1 MKENNTMSELEF
13 DIKTIGFAVAFA
25 WIYNLTFFRVIE
37 GLTLD
42 TTNWLFYGVL
52 SIFTGVGAFITSE
65 RRNKFSLFVNTV
77 IPFEIIT
84 IALYYSEL
92 KIIVYICL
100 AIALLISTECIV
112 SLVRKPIRTNNKEK
126 RKRIKKRRLSFCGHY
141 IRNTFAVVFVGV
153 LAGLMAI
160 SFIFPSAVAMFDGEK
175 AIVPSGENYLE
186 NTIKGNYE
194 RLSVLLNEDEW
205 KALSVKEKSAV
216 LQLVCNIEAIFL
228 GLDHELNLK
237 IDNTRQ
243 ISGAYNEKTHIIT
256 ICGIDTYSPD
266 DLLDTIC
273 HEAYHAMEHAVVK
286 VYDSLPSESQDL
298 YYFANAMFWKKEFEN
313 YKSAEMEEDSADL
326 FAYYFQKTEIAAR
339 NYAEGKVEY
348 YFTQIQE
355 LIDKEGE

>member
-1 MKENNTMSELEF
+1 MKEKNKMNEFEF
-13 DIKTIGFAVAFA
+13 DVKSIGIIIVFA
-25 WIYNLTFFRVIE
+25 WLYYSAFFRVVE

-42 TTNWLFYGVL
+42 ITNWIFYGVIAA
-52 SIFTGVGAFITSE
+52 SAGFGVIITSE
-65 RRNKFSLFVNTV
+65 RRNKISMFVNTV
-77 IPFEIIT
+77 LPLEIIT
-84 IALYYSEL
+84 IILYYSEL
-92 KIIVYICL
+92 KAVVYICL
-100 AIALLISTECIV
+100 AVALIISAEIII
-112 SLVRKPIRTNNKEK
+112 SLVRKPIRTANKEK
-126 RKRIKKRRLSFCGHY
+126 RKRIKLHRLSFCGHY
-141 IRNTFAVVFVGV
+141 VRNTFAIVFVGV
-153 LAGLMAI
+153 LVSLLVI
-160 SFIFPSAVAMFDGEK
+160 SFITPSITTMFDGEK
-175 AIVPSGENYLE
+175 AIVPSYENYTE
-186 NTIKGNYE
+186 NTIKSNYKE
-194 RLSVLLNEDEW
+194 LSVLLDEEEW
-205 KALSVKEKSAV
+205 KNLSTRKKSAV
-216 LQLVCNIEAIFL
+216 LQTVCNIEATFL

-243 ISGAYNEKTHIIT
+243 ISGAYNEKTHTIT

-298 YYFANAMFWKKEFEN
+298 YYFANVMFWKDEFEN

-326 FAYYFQKTEIAAR
+326 FAYYFQETEIAAR

>member
-1 MKENNTMSELEF
+1 MKEKNTMSELEF
-13 DIKTIGFAVAFA
+13 DIKTIGFVVAFA

-42 TTNWLFYGVL
+42 ITNWVFYGIL
-52 SIFTGVGAFITSE
+52 SVSMGIGVFVTSE

-100 AIALLISTECIV
+100 AIALLISTECMV

-126 RKRIKKRRLSFCGHY
+126 RKRIKMRRLSFCGHY
-141 IRNTFAVVFVGV
+141 VRNTFAIVFVGV
-153 LAGLMAI
+153 LVSLLVI
-160 SFIFPSAVAMFDGEK
+160 SFIIPSVTTMLDGK
-175 AIVPSGENYLE
+175 KSVVPSGENYLE

-194 RLSVLLNEDEW
+194 RLSVLLDEDEW
-205 KALSVKEKSAV
+205 NALSVKEKSGV
-216 LQLVCNIEAIFL
+216 LQLVCNIEATFL

-243 ISGAYNEKTHIIT
+243 ISGAYNEKTHTIT

-298 YYFANAMFWKKEFEN
+298 YYFANAMFWKEEFEN
-313 YKSAEMEEDSADL
+313 YRSAEMEEDSADL
-326 FAYYFQKTEIAAR
+326 FAYYFQETEIAAR
-339 NYAEGKVEY
+339 NYAEFKVEY
-348 YFTQIQE
+348 YFNQIQE
-355 LIDKEGE
+355 LIDKEGD

>member
-1 MKENNTMSELEF
+1 MKKKNTMSELEF

-42 TTNWLFYGVL
+42 TTNWVFYGVL

-65 RRNKFSLFVNTV
+65 RRNKFSLFVNIV
-77 IPFEIIT
+77 VPFEIIT
-84 IALYYSEL
+84 AILYYKEL
-92 KIIVYICL
+92 KIVICICSVL
-100 AIALLISTECIV
+100 ELLVLTELIT
-112 SLVRKPIRTNNKEK
+112 SLVRKPIKTTNKEK
-126 RKRIKKRRLSFCGHY
+126 RRKIRIKRLQACGHY
-141 IRNTFAVVFVGV
+141 IRNTSALMFVGV
-153 LAGLMAI
+153 LIGLFVI
-160 SFIFPSAVAMFDGEK
+160 SFVIPSVTAMSDGEK
-175 AIVPSGENYLE
+175 AIVPSYENYTE
-186 NTIKGNYE
+186 NTIKSNYKE
-194 RLSVLLNEDEW
+194 LSVLLDEEEW
-205 KALSVKEKSAV
+205 KNLSTRKKSAV
-216 LQLVCNIEAIFL
+216 LQTVCNIEATYL

-237 IDNTRQ
+237 IDNTRN
-243 ISGAYNEKTHIIT
+243 ISGAYNEKKHTIT
-256 ICGIDTYSPD
+256 ICNVEESPE

-273 HEAYHAMEHAVVK
+273 HEAYHAMEWAVVD
-286 VYDSLPSESQDL
+286 VYDSLPEDAQGL

-326 FAYYFQKTEIAAR
+326 FAYYFQETEIAAR

>member
-1 MKENNTMSELEF
+1 MKEKNTMSELEF

-42 TTNWLFYGVL
+42 TTNWVFYGVL

-65 RRNKFSLFVNTV
+65 RRNKFSLFVNIV
-77 IPFEIIT
+77 VPFEIIT

-92 KIIVYICL
+92 KVVVYICL

-112 SLVRKPIRTNNKEK
+112 SLVKKPIRTNNKEK
-126 RKRIKKRRLSFCGHY
+126 RKRIKLHRLSFCGHY

-153 LAGLMAI
+153 LVSLLVV
-160 SFIFPSAVAMFDGEK
+160 SFVIPSVTTMLDGEK
-175 AIVPSGENYLE
+175 AVVPSSENYLE

-194 RLSVLLNEDEW
+194 RLSVLLNEEEW
-205 KALSVKEKSAV
+205 NALSVKEKSAV
-216 LQLVCNIEAIFL
+216 LQLVCNIEATFL

-237 IDNTRQ
+237 IDNTRK
-243 ISGAYNEKTHIIT
+243 ISGAYNENTHTIT
-256 ICGIDTYSPD
+256 ICNIEEYSPE

-273 HEAYHAMEHAVVK
+273 HEAYHAMERAVVD
-286 VYDSLPSESQDL
+286 VYDSLPEDAQGL

-313 YKSAEMEEDSADL
+313 YKSAEMEEDSTDL
-326 FAYYFQKTEIAAR
+326 FAYYFQETEIAAR